1 MVPSPLLAVILLFPT
16 TGELE
21 AMRQAGAAHV
31 CLFSVAGTHS
41 SWCCSQHLCGFAQ
54 RTTS

>member
-16 TGELE
+16 TVGLE
-21 AMRQAGAAHV
+21 AMRQAGAARV

-41 SWCCSQHLCGFAQ
+41 
-54 RTTS
+54 T